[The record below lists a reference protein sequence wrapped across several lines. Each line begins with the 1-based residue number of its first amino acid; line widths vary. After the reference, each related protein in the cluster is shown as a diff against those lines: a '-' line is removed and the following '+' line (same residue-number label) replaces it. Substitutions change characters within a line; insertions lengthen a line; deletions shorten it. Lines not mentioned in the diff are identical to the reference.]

1 MEVMGAGMSSH
12 TRVIVATGMIMWS
25 AMAIS
30 RMLPVAS
37 AQPPSSPSVRTA
49 ADLAVGLAQSGHSA
63 GMVIRLPT
71 ALEPMLAREQS
82 QTNELLI
89 NQSPFG
95 IWIRND
101 VSDAKAIPALA
112 PAAAAEETILGFAQQ
127 TGLDAAKWRGTATYL
142 LKSPAAAVCSV
153 KLRSSLP
160 HVVASR
166 NLVDLVTSAIHAA
179 TNAKVPGGYVGSCIG
194 ASEY

>member
-1 MEVMGAGMSSH
+1 
-12 TRVIVATGMIMWS
+12 
-25 AMAIS
+25 
-30 RMLPVAS
+30 
-37 AQPPSSPSVRTA
+37 
-49 ADLAVGLAQSGHSA
+49 
-63 GMVIRLPT
+63 
-71 ALEPMLAREQS
+71 MLAREQS
-82 QTNELLI
+82 QMETDR
-89 NQSPFG
+89 SPFG

-101 VSDAKAIPALA
+101 VSEPKAIPAIA
-112 PAAAAEETILGFAQQ
+112 SAAAAEGTILGFAQE
-127 TGLDAAKWRGTATYL
+127 TGLQAAKWRGTATYL

-194 ASEY
+194 ANEYVTSPVQLAEGQSLEDALSAAVTRFGGAVWVAVQDPNGRCSLGMVQHAVAGGACEVAITSTLDAAR

>member
-1 MEVMGAGMSSH
+1 
-12 TRVIVATGMIMWS
+12 
-25 AMAIS
+25 
-30 RMLPVAS
+30 
-37 AQPPSSPSVRTA
+37 
-49 ADLAVGLAQSGHSA
+49 
-63 GMVIRLPT
+63 
-71 ALEPMLAREQS
+71 MLAREQS

-101 VSDAKAIPALA
+101 VSEPKAIPALA
-112 PAAAAEETILGFAQQ
+112 SAAAAEGSILGFAQQ
-127 TGLDAAKWRGTATYL
+127 TGLEAAKWRGTATYL
-142 LKSPAAAVCSV
+142 LKSPAAAMCSV

-194 ASEY
+194 ANEYATSPVQLAEGDSLEDALSAAVTSFGGAVWVAVQDPNGRCSLGIVLRAETGGACKTAITSTLDSAR